1 MPVRITARPG
11 ENPDRLIQRFKRA
24 ISKEGILKEVK
35 KRKYYEKPSEK
46 RRREAKDRI
55 KAIRKALAKRA
66 GKGPS
71 SRRRRPTE

>member
-1 MPVRITARPG
+1 MSVRVTARPG
-11 ENPDRLIQRFKRA
+11 ENVDRLIQRFKRT

-55 KAIRKALAKRA
+55 KAIRKSLARKAAGNKKR
-66 GKGPS
+66 P
-71 SRRRRPTE
+71 RR

>member
-46 RRREAKDRI
+46 RRREAKDRV

-66 GKGPS
+66 GKGPR
-71 SRRRRPTE
+71 SRSR